1 MGVYTLGFWEV
12 AGDGSEYN
20 SSGILSCAL
29 DNEIVNESRLVS
41 CVSCVLAAWTRR
53 RGTASS
59 HLPDLDRRW
68 KETDMAAK

>member
-41 CVSCVLAAWTRR
+41 CILAAWTRR